1 VVGCR
6 EAAIYL
12 GSARGGSVTEI
23 DKAVEHAWTLF
34 REHVERYRT
43 EIHCEPLAWR
53 RRCAELHD
61 ELQWLLFCQSHPLST
76 ARRPLPPEAPPP
88 FRR

>member
-1 VVGCR
+1 
-6 EAAIYL
+6 
-12 GSARGGSVTEI
+12 VTEI

-53 RRCAELHD
+53 RRRSGANPPKQKTRRIRAGYIL
-61 ELQWLLFCQSHPLST
+61 WL
-76 ARRPLPPEAPPP
+76 ARAA
-88 FRR
+88 